1 MDDAVIAAIQDCI
14 HYRFSQVKLLVTA
27 FTHSSYANERD
38 QATEDNERLEF
49 LGDAVLEL
57 CTSAEAFARYPE
69 APEGQLTKLRA
80 RLVKEKTL
88 ADLARELGLDEYV
101 LLGRGEESQGG
112 RDRDALLSDTVEALL
127 GAIFLD
133 SGYERACEV
142 ISGLFRDRWPSNPD
156 LSRGKDF
163 KSRLQELTQ
172 SLFKGRPVYALS
184 ESSGPEHRKTF
195 CVQIVLPQG
204 ERFEAEGPSLKK
216 AEQNAARKALDYY
229 AEKKKGAE

>member
-1 MDDAVIAAIQDCI
+1 MDEAVIAAIQDCI

-27 FTHSSYANERD
+27 FTHSSYANEQERE
-38 QATEDNERLEF
+38 TEDNERLEF

-57 CTSAEAFARYPE
+57 CTSAEAYSRYPE

-88 ADLARELGLDEYV
+88 ARLARELGLDKYV

-127 GAIFLD
+127 GAVFLD
-133 SGYERACEV
+133 SGYERACEF
-142 ISGLFRDRWPSNPD
+142 INGLFSDKWPESAN
-156 LSRGKDF
+156 LAKGKDY

-172 SLFKGRPVYALS
+172 SRFRNRPVYTLK
-184 ESSGPEHRKTF
+184 ESSGPEHRKMF
-195 CVQIVLPQG
+195 CVEIALPGG

-216 AEQNAARKALDYY
+216 AEQNAARIALDHYS
-229 AEKKKGAE
+229 EQGKGAE